1 MTDPEPPFFFKKG
14 SEGST
19 FEFSVAGMVLHQ
31 DKKDLHSFV
40 FVVKNIKR

>member
-14 SEGST
+14 SARVVHSN
-19 FEFSVAGMVLHQ
+19 SVAGMVLHQ